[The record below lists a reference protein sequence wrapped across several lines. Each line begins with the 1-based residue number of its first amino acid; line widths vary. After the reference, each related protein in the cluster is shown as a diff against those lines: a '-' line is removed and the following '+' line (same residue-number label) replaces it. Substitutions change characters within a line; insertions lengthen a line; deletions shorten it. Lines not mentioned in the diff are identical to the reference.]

1 MCSTQRTRQVM
12 CFILELWEKEGKVSK
27 DLLMPMV
34 AAGYDLSLAFF
45 LLRVAVLRYWS
56 PHLELCFPSTLSATI
71 AVTALSPNSFDPTRL
86 DLI

>member
-34 AAGYDLSLAFF
+34 AAGYDLSLAFS

-56 PHLELCFPSTLSATI
+56 PRTVFSLHFVGRHRGYGLVSEFFRPD
-71 AVTALSPNSFDPTRL
+71 TA
-86 DLI
+86 